1 MPPMPTTRAR
11 RFASAAFLVV
21 FGLIMAGAGSLPGAV
36 PAAHAATARER
47 VTDDPDR
54 TVSVTGTG
62 VELVEPDVV
71 RLDLGVESVGDTA
84 AAAFGDANQAMTR
97 MQQALLARGVRASDM
112 RTVGLWTQPR
122 YEMVDGRSIR
132 RGYVASQGLTVTL
145 RNLSTAGATTSA
157 AVEAGGDA
165 VRING
170 ARLDVDNL
178 EAPRKVARAAAFAA
192 ARSAAEEYAK
202 VAGGSLG
209 PVVRIIESGGE
220 TPLPEQFLSLA
231 KATDPTPIRPGTSE
245 IKVTVSAVFALS

>member
-1 MPPMPTTRAR
+1 MPPMLITRAR
-11 RFASAAFLVV
+11 RLASAAFLVV
-21 FGLIMAGAGSLPGAV
+21 FGLILAGAGSLPGAV
-36 PAAHAATARER
+36 RAAHAA
-47 VTDDPDR
+47 TDDPDR

-71 RLDLGVESVGDTA
+71 RLDLGVESVGDTV

-97 MQQALLARGVRASDM
+97 VQQALLARGVRASDM

-122 YEMVDGRSIR
+122 YEMVDGRPIR
-132 RGYVASQGLTVTL
+132 RGYAASQGLTVTL

-170 ARLDVDNL
+170 ARLDVENL

-192 ARSAAEEYAK
+192 ACGAAEEYATA
-202 VAGGSLG
+202 AGRSLG
-209 PVVRIIESGGE
+209 PVVRIVESGGE
-220 TPLPEQFLSLA
+220 TPSPEQFLSLA
-231 KATDPTPIRPGTSE
+231 KATDPTPIWPGTSE